1 MADDDDDA
9 CFPRSPSVAFS
20 LSVLCRSAV
29 ADSNRRSVPI
39 LRTMLRGLI
48 SASHPGPAAAVT
60 TVTVVLAIGIGVEPA
75 RVVLLGAAMLAGQL
89 SIGWSNDWID
99 ADRDSAVARADK
111 PIASGLVDR
120 RAVRLAAFVAAA
132 AAVPLSALLGP
143 AAALVNLLGI
153 ASGWSYNAWFK
164 RTAASGVP
172 YLLTFGTLPLLVTLS
187 LTEPRAATW
196 WAIAAG
202 ALLGFGAHFANVLPD
217 LDDDARTGVR
227 GLPHRLGRVPSGVT
241 AFASLALAS
250 VTASVGIGS
259 SVAGGLALAVA
270 GMGVGLGIAT
280 AGIVLVITRPPTR
293 LLFQLIIA
301 GALLDVVLL
310 SIAGSAIVAD

>member
-1 MADDDDDA
+1 ME
-9 CFPRSPSVAFS
+9 
-20 LSVLCRSAV
+20 
-29 ADSNRRSVPI
+29 
-39 LRTMLRGLI
+39 
-48 SASHPGPAAAVT
+48 PGKTA
-60 TVTVVLAIGIGVEPA
+60 
-75 RVVLLGAAMLAGQL
+75 LLGAAMLAGQL

-99 ADRDSAVARADK
+99 ADRDAAVARADK
-111 PIASGLVDR
+111 PIASGLVKR
-120 RAVRLAAFVAAA
+120 RTVRLAALVAAA

-227 GLPHRLGRVPSGVT
+227 GLPHRLGRVASGAT
-241 AFASLALAS
+241 AFGSLALAS
-250 VTASVGIGS
+250 VIASIGIGGAMSSGLPLAVIGVVVGLAIATVGI
-259 SVAGGLALAVA
+259 VR
-270 GMGVGLGIAT
+270 
-280 AGIVLVITRPPTR
+280 VITKPPTR

-301 GALLDVVLL
+301 GAVLDVALL
-310 SIAGSAIVAD
+310 STAGSAIVAD